1 VSTPGIGTGA
11 SQRSEVATAFITFES
26 INTLINGNRATILDA
41 FMYIVFAPIECHRQ
55 AGNPASGCVR
65 SANENEVCEGGK
77 RHV

>member
-26 INTLINGNRATILDA
+26 INTLINGNRAAILDA
-41 FMYIVFAPIECHRQ
+41 FMYIVFALIECHRQ
-55 AGNPASGCVR
+55 EGNPASGCVR

-77 RHV
+77 RYG